1 MKFHLLALPL
11 VAFLPACATAQLKPA
26 TETTEAAPQSPID
39 PAAQALLE
47 RAMATYKDATG
58 IRFRVAN
65 SVDGKDRGASNLA
78 FARPNLLNIE
88 RQIGENTMRLLLDG
102 SDFYMVQGTTYRKLP
117 APPATGTPALM
128 GGVGGTS
135 GQLIGAMIDGKN
147 PIEALQTL
155 YSTKPFQNFKGSTV
169 ALAPRVVDGDV
180 LSGIQSTFSFG
191 IAQPGGKAMTITQQ
205 ITAWFGGAP
214 LSLRRVQTRYT
225 QGDKVS
231 TMSEK
236 ISDQQISPTFEEGAF
251 KFNDTGLKL
260 ASEEEGANQKYW
272 DARLTVG
279 ADPFAFSTKTLDG
292 KPISLE
298 SYKGKVV
305 LLDFWATW
313 CGPCVAALP
322 ELQAT
327 YKKYHAQGLEVVGIS
342 FDEDKSALTS
352 FIKDKKM
359 AWPQVFDGKGW
370 GTEIGA
376 LYGVKA
382 IPFVLLVGRDGKIAA
397 VNPRDDLDG
406 AVKKALAAG

>member
-11 VAFLPACATAQLKPA
+11 VAFLPACATAQPKPA
-26 TETTEAAPQSPID
+26 AETTGAAPQSPID
-39 PAAQALLE
+39 PAAKALLE
-47 RAMATYKDATG
+47 RAMATYKDAPG
-58 IRFRVAN
+58 IRYRVAN
-65 SVDGKDRGASNLA
+65 SVDGKDQGASSLA
-78 FARPNLLNIE
+78 FSRPNLLSVE
-88 RQIGENTMRLLLDG
+88 RQIGKETFRLLLDG
-102 SDFYMVQGTTYRKLP
+102 SDFYVVQGATYRKQP
-117 APPATGTPALM
+117 APPATGTPTLM
-128 GGVGGTS
+128 GGVGGAS
-135 GQLIGAMIDGKN
+135 GQLIGAMLDGKN
-147 PIEALQTL
+147 PLDAMQTL
-155 YSTKPFQNFKGSTV
+155 YSQAPFQNFKGSTV

-191 IAQPGGKAMTITQQ
+191 IPRPDGKVGTISQQ
-205 ITAWFGGAP
+205 LTAWFGGKP

-225 QGDKVS
+225 QNGKV
-231 TMSEK
+231 TTISEK
-236 ISDQQISPTFEEGAF
+236 ILDQQLSPTFEEGAF

-260 ASEEEGANQKYW
+260 ASEEEGADQKYW

-292 KPISLE
+292 KAISLD

-342 FDEDKSALTS
+342 FDEDKGALTS

-397 VNPRDDLDG
+397 VNPRNDLEG
-406 AVKKALAAG
+406 AVKKALAAS